1 MRLPFQGERTF
12 ERPQRTFI
20 QISDAI
26 FTFAAEKKN
35 RQNARTL
42 SQLE

>member
-1 MRLPFQGERTF
+1 MGLPLQGAKTF
-12 ERPQRTFI
+12 EHPKWTFI
-20 QISDAI
+20 QTGDAI

-35 RQNARTL
+35 RQNAPTL

>member
-1 MRLPFQGERTF
+1 MRLPFQGVKTF
-12 ERPQRTFI
+12 EHPQRTFI
-20 QISDAI
+20 QSGEAI